1 MSPVAWGILGIGLF
15 LLLLTI
21 GMPVGFSLFT
31 AGCTGIVF
39 AGRLDVALNMI
50 KLVPFSTTAN
60 YSMVVLPL
68 FVLMGEFASCGGL
81 SREAYNF
88 MHKALGH
95 MPGGLAMATIG
106 GCAAFAAV
114 CGSSMAT
121 AVTMG
126 TVALPEMLRYRT
138 DKSLATGAVAAGGT
152 IGILIPP
159 SIGFIV
165 YAIITENSIGA
176 LFIAGVIPGILMSVL
191 FMITIY
197 ILTRF
202 NPRLSPPAPRAS
214 RQEIMT
220 AFMQSW
226 GIIFLFITVIGGILF
241 GVFTPSEAAGIG
253 ACGAFL
259 LCLFKRKLTWKNFWT
274 AVLGGGRTTG
284 MIFVIII
291 GAFMFG
297 YFLTVT
303 GLPNAISDFII
314 GLPLNRYSILTIVLL
329 FYVFLGCIMDI
340 VAGMLTTMPIV
351 YPVVQKLGFDPIWFG
366 VVAVIVMEMGMITPP
381 VGLNVF
387 AIAGTA
393 GDIPVVTI
401 FRGIVPFFV
410 AMIVCLLIIMLFPE
424 IALFLPNLAK

>member
-1 MSPVAWGILGIGLF
+1 VSPATWGIVGIGFF

-21 GMPVGFSLFT
+21 GVPVGFSLLIGGF
-31 AGCTGIVF
+31 TGIIF
-39 AGRLDVALNMI
+39 AAGFDVALNMLM
-50 KLVPFSTTAN
+50 LVPFSTTAK

-95 MPGGLAMATIG
+95 MPGGVTMASIA

-126 TVALPEMLRYRT
+126 TVALPEMIRYKT
-138 DKSLATGAVAAGGT
+138 DKALATGALAAGGT

-165 YAIITENSIGA
+165 YAIITENSIGK
-176 LFIAGVIPGILMSVL
+176 LFIAGLIPGILMSLL
-191 FMITIY
+191 FMLTIF
-197 ILTRF
+197 LMTRF
-202 NPRLSPPAPRAS
+202 NPSLSPPAPRAK
-214 RQEIMT
+214 RQEILR
-220 AFMQSW
+220 ASIKSW
-226 GIIFLFITVIGGILF
+226 GIIFLFVTVIGGIYL
-241 GVFTPSEAAGIG
+241 GIFTPSEAAGIG

-259 LCLFKRKLTWKNFWT
+259 LSLFKGKLTWQSFWIAT
-274 AVLGGGRTTG
+274 LNAGKTTG

-303 GLPNAISDFII
+303 ELPAMLSDFII
-314 GLPLNRYSILTIVLL
+314 GLPFDRFFILIIIL
-329 FYVFLGCIMDI
+329 FFYIFLGCIMDI
-340 VAGMLTTMPIV
+340 IAGMLTTMPII
-351 YPVVQKLGFDPIWFG
+351 YPVVQTLGFDPIWFG
-366 VVAVIVMEMGMITPP
+366 VIAVIVMEMGMITPP

-393 GDIPVVTI
+393 DNIPVGTI
-401 FRGIVPFFV
+401 FRGILPFLI
-410 AMIVCLLIIMLFPE
+410 AMFVCLIILMLFPQ
-424 IALFLPNLAK
+424 ISLFLPNLLK